1 MLWLDIKT
9 VVVTFKSVLKLS
21 YDDEDFSVSW
31 PASDEWRVIGVWSA
45 LSYRRW
51 LMLGLCL
58 CTLVLAPSIVISYSN
73 ILGCFWLDMW
83 SDKGHQHQ

>member
-1 MLWLDIKT
+1 MANKSESSFSNGDEMLWND
-9 VVVTFKSVLKLS
+9 SD
-21 YDDEDFSVSW
+21 DDEDFSVSW

-73 ILGCFWLDMW
+73 IIGCFWLDMW
-83 SDKGHQHQ
+83 SDKRHQHQ